1 MSEKRNTVLSQDD
14 IAAICDVYDEIRLG
28 FDPND
33 FLSSLFGGG
42 KVVRSVDVDGVTRW
56 GRIDQ
61 KTLLKIVDG
70 ITKNRDIGI
79 KWSSANLLDKLE
91 DVLFANKVKG
101 VSDIRQELHVFCSD
115 VGEKPPAEYVVCMPI
130 YGVAIAQGQCISV
143 GKYSFMHAD
152 YLTQQKFSKIVGMDA
167 VCSPSDFWHTECFVC
182 VDVCACEATKAKELA
197 MAEFK
202 WIENAIRFSLPSK
215 MYGAGITSYDDKRI
229 ERIVVAVKG
238 SDIAGLSSS
247 VKGPLVPIK
256 IESIAYTR
264 EFRCMLEVLGKPSAQ
279 LTELQKRIKHAIY
292 LCGLSMQSTELSV
305 SYFLCVAAMEALFC
319 KQENPYVSPSIA
331 QQIIES
337 FCFLIVEESNR
348 RLCFDELRN
357 LYGNRSAIVHGGEKE
372 LTEEDVIKVR
382 MFLMVAI
389 NKLLTDDTLSKMPTL
404 SSLQELVKDL
414 KFGKHIMKET
424 MR

>member
-14 IAAICDVYDEIRLG
+14 IAAICDVYDEILLG

-42 KVVRSVDVDGVTRW
+42 KVARSVDVDGATRW

-70 ITKNRDIGI
+70 ITKNRDIGT

-91 DVLFANKVKG
+91 DVLLANKVKG
-101 VSDIRQELHVFCSD
+101 VSDIRQELQVFCSD
-115 VGEKPPAEYVVCMPI
+115 VSGKPPAEYVVCMPI
-130 YGVAIAQGQCISV
+130 YGVAIAKGQCISV

-167 VCSPSDFWHTECFVC
+167 ACSPSDFWHTECFVC

-202 WIENAIRFSLPSK
+202 WIENAIRFLLPGK
-215 MYGAGITSYDDKRI
+215 MYGAGITSYDDKWI
-229 ERIVVAVKG
+229 ERIVLAENG
-238 SDIAGLSSS
+238 SDVAGLCSS
-247 VKGPLVPIK
+247 VKGPFVPIK
-256 IESIAYTR
+256 IESIACMR
-264 EFRCMLEVLGKPSAQ
+264 EFRCMLEMLGKPSTQ

-292 LCGLSMQSTELSV
+292 LGGLSVQTCELSV

-319 KQENPYVSPSIA
+319 KQENPYVSPAIA
-331 QQIIES
+331 QQIIEA
-337 FCFLIVEESNR
+337 FCFLLIEEKDR
-348 RLCFDELRN
+348 RQCYDELKD

-372 LTEEDVIKVR
+372 FTEGDILKVR
-382 MFLMVAI
+382 MFLVFAVD
-389 NKLLTDDTLSKMPTL
+389 KLLMDSTLSKLKTVRE
-404 SSLQELVKDL
+404 LQELVRDI
-414 KFGKHIMKET
+414 KFGKHQTKET
-424 MR
+424 AK